1 MTWTNNFFLILTLT
15 VTASCFLGLWSL
27 GEKKWE
33 KDGWTALASYLLY
46 GVVLLHLVPVAY
58 IIIMRSMEYGQFGW
72 KYGWN
77 CIRNDRKSGENN
89 RIQWVLLDYWNG
101 GIFVKICPG

>member
-1 MTWTNNFFLILTLT
+1 MDGAGF
-15 VTASCFLGLWSL
+15 VSAVWSRYSSS
-27 GEKKWE
+27 GSGCVHHYHEK
-33 KDGWTALASYLLY
+33 
-46 GVVLLHLVPVAY
+46 
-58 IIIMRSMEYGQFGW
+58 YGQFGW